1 MKFSSV
7 KWQDDIANNLKQSIL
22 NNTFSHAVLFCGE
35 HNSCMNLSHACADAL
50 LCEKFDGEPCGV
62 CPSCAKTKA
71 GSHPDKI
78 IISSQKSIG
87 VDPIRDSIK
96 EMNIRPYGN
105 TKKIFIFEDGSRLTI
120 QAQNALL
127 KILEN
132 PPEYGV
138 IIIVAEKEEDLIP
151 TVLSRLKRYTL
162 RIPTGEEIGSYLADK
177 YPEKSQMAMFCGK
190 FCEGRPYDA
199 EELLKKDSDF
209 DFRKRIIIFFN
220 KLAGEEKSAVFDFAN
235 YLTDKKSEFDT
246 FATYFQT
253 ILRDILFIK
262 HDFPDSA
269 IINSD
274 MLSSLKQIALRL
286 SEDKITDCVKLLTQ
300 AKQKID
306 SNASFMLTINNF
318 LLKTREVL
326 HDRNSRSTL

>member
-7 KWQDDIANNLKQSIL
+7 KWQEEITGNLKQNIL
-22 NNTFSHAVLFCGE
+22 NNTFSHALLFCGE
-35 HNSCMNLSHACADAL
+35 HSSAFNLANACADSL
-50 LCEKFDGEPCGV
+50 LCEKFDGEPCSV
-62 CPSCAKTKA
+62 CPSCAKTKT

-87 VDPIRDSIK
+87 VDLVRECIQ

-105 TKKIFIFEDGSRLTI
+105 KKIFIFENGSRLTV

-138 IIIVAEKEEDLIP
+138 IIIVADKEEDLIP

-162 RIPTGEEIGSYLADK
+162 RIPTGEEIGTYLADK
-177 YPEKSQMAMFCGK
+177 YPEKREMAMFCGK
-190 FCEGRPYDA
+190 FCEGRPFDA
-199 EELLKKDSDF
+199 EELLKRDSDF
-209 DFRKRIIIFFN
+209 DFRKRIAIFFN
-220 KLAGEEKSAVFDFAN
+220 KLISGEKSAVFDFAN
-235 YLTDKKSEFDT
+235 YLTDKKGDFEVFV
-246 FATYFQT
+246 TYFQA
-253 ILRDILFIK
+253 ILRDIIFIK
-262 HDFPDSA
+262 KSFPDEK

-274 MLSSLKQIALRL
+274 MLPALRQIAD
-286 SEDKITDCVKLLTQ
+286 SVTENMITETVKNLTET
-300 AKQKID
+300 KHDID
-306 SNASFMLTINNF
+306 MNASFMLSINNF

-326 HDRNSRSTL
+326 NDRNSRSTI